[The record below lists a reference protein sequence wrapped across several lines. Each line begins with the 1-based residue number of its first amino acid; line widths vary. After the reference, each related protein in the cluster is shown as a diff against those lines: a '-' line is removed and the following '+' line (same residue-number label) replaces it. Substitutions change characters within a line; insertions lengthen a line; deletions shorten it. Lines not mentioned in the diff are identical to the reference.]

1 MRRRAAARESDG
13 RAELE
18 HRLAEAEQTVAALRA
33 ELKRLNEHTL
43 AVARQFEQ
51 EAAARAEA
59 EAISEVIRNE
69 HAQLVAQTAALRTK
83 LETSHADAPRDST
96 ADEQS
101 ENPAAE

>member
-1 MRRRAAARESDG
+1 M
-13 RAELE
+13 
-18 HRLAEAEQTVAALRA
+18 AALRA

-59 EAISEVIRNE
+59 EAISDVIRNE
-69 HAQLVAQTAALRTK
+69 HAQLLEQTAALQTK
-83 LETSHADAPRDST
+83 LEESRGDAARDST

-101 ENPAAE
+101 GNPSAE